1 MIFKKFKIFLE
12 FAFYISQ
19 QVDGRLN
26 IDLDAKELLWLL
38 PLWLTWLLKMA
49 TVTLALN
56 CNLQSSSQIEREN
69 VKRALISYY
78 VFYLQK
84 SFI

>member
-1 MIFKKFKIFLE
+1 MEDWILIWMQE
-12 FAFYISQ
+12 
-19 QVDGRLN
+19 N
-26 IDLDAKELLWLL
+26 ELLWLL

-49 TVTLALN
+49 TVTFGLN
-56 CNLQSSSQIEREN
+56 FNLQSSSQIEREN
-69 VKRALISYY
+69 AKRALISYY